1 MADVSR
7 WGVPQTCEE
16 VHGQIDEGND
26 EPDGPITK
34 PAPAGDECP
43 ITLRPEELQ
52 EAKSARY
59 MRVADLRR
67 EEAIEELIDEDTDR
81 SCPDPDG
88 WFV

>member
-1 MADVSR
+1 MCDACSQ
-7 WGVPQTCEE
+7 GIPFT
-16 VHGQIDEGND
+16 ND
-26 EPDGPITK
+26 EVSGHDVNGDGPITE
-34 PAPAGDECP
+34 PFPAGDECP
-43 ITLRPEELQ
+43 ATLRPEELQ

-67 EEAIEELIDEDTDR
+67 EKAIEELIDEDTDR